1 MNEVVMVSEK
11 EKVACKFLPEQLE
24 SIRRWR
30 GALEGGNRKYAFEL
44 MNLVIEGKIKN
55 EEAFA
60 LLGNKR
66 D

>member
-1 MNEVVMVSEK
+1 MVSEK
-11 EKVACKFLPEQLE
+11 ENVACKIQPEQLE

-30 GALEGGNRKYAFEL
+30 NELEGSNRKYAFEL
-44 MNLVIEGKIKN
+44 INLAMEGKITD

-60 LLGNKR
+60 LLDRKC